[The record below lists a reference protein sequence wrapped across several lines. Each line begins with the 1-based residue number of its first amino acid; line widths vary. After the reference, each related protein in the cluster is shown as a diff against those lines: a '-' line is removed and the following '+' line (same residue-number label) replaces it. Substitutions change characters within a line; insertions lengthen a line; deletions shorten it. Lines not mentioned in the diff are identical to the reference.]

1 MKWLVGFQIAAAL
14 LTQVLLPLLGFP
26 LWLNVVAAAGFGLL
40 IFFSRRADE
49 VGPQSLRPR
58 TASELLSE
66 AEGNGE
72 LRLRADTRSEVS
84 DGKATLSNILVPIF
98 VELARSE
105 GTVSPEQVR
114 SIRGFFVDALAFN
127 SADLDRV
134 RIELKSALASPPQ
147 ELDFLI
153 KRARTE
159 VRPELRVPVL
169 RVCYQLCLTDGA
181 LRSGE
186 REALRQLVA
195 HFNLSDEQ
203 LQTVTNDFF
212 GDGSA
217 HYACLELNANA
228 SDDDVKSAFRRLAA
242 TYHPDKFAS
251 VDKASSEKASERFR
265 AVNEAYEAIRQLRGF

>member
-1 MKWLVGFQIAAAL
+1 MKWLVVLQIAAAL
-14 LTQVLLPLLGFP
+14 VTQLLFLLFGFP
-26 LWLNVVAAAGFGLL
+26 IWLAVVAAAACGLL

-49 VGPQSLRPR
+49 SGPRSLRPQ
-58 TASELLSE
+58 TARELL
-66 AEGNGE
+66 GE
-72 LRLRADTRSEVS
+72 TDRALSIRPATRGEVS
-84 DGKATLSNILVPIF
+84 DDKATLSNILVPIF

-105 GTVSPEQVR
+105 GAVSPEQVR
-114 SIRGFFVDALAFN
+114 SIRGFFFEVLAFTT
-127 SADLDRV
+127 ADLERV
-134 RIELKSALASPPQ
+134 RVELKSALASPPQ

-153 KRARTE
+153 KRARTA

-169 RVCYQLCLTDGA
+169 RVCYSLCLTDGA

-217 HYACLELNANA
+217 HYACLELNATA
-228 SDDDVKSAFRRLAA
+228 SDDDVKSAFRKLAA
-242 TYHPDKFAS
+242 TYHPDKFAAL
-251 VDKASSEKASERFR
+251 DKLASEKASERFR
-265 AVNEAYEAIRQLRGF
+265 AINEAYEAIRQLRGF